1 MRTIIFR
8 GKGKQFKGHLNI
20 IHMEEEQE
28 ISLKKRDI
36 NHDIIKVEQ
45 EQIHGLLFGDKL
57 SWQSIIYDL
66 INTEQLDP
74 WDIDISL
81 LSQKYLEKVRNMEE
95 ADFFVSS
102 KVLMAAA
109 LLLRMKSEILLYNY
123 IPTLNELLF
132 GKKEEKKYSQERIE
146 LEEEI
151 PELVAKTPLPRF
163 RKVTLDELMQALG
176 KAINTENRRI
186 KRIVVEKQYEYE
198 AAAAMPKH
206 RINLKDQIKKVYNK
220 LKEIFSKKEEK
231 LAFSEIAGET
241 DQEKVATF
249 IPLLH
254 LDNQHKVWLE
264 QEKHFD
270 EIWIL
275 LKHIYE
281 KQNAAMLEQMRKNAE
296 KHIKELTEEES
307 KRADKIEKDFE
318 KPLGEINF

>member
-1 MRTIIFR
+1 MD
-8 GKGKQFKGHLNI
+8 
-20 IHMEEEQE
+20 EEQE
-28 ISLKKRDI
+28 INIKKREGDT
-36 NHDIIKVEQ
+36 NKEKVDQ
-45 EQIHGLLFGDKL
+45 EQIHSLLFGDKL

-81 LSQKYLEKVRNMEE
+81 LSQKYLEKLKSLEE

-102 KVLMAAA
+102 KVLLAAS
-109 LLLRMKSEILLYNY
+109 LLLRMKSEILLYHY

-132 GKKEEKKYSQERIE
+132 GKKEDKKYVQERIE

-186 KRIVVEKQYEYE
+186 KRIVIEKQYEYE
-198 AAAAMPKH
+198 AAIAMPKH
-206 RINLKDQIKKVYNK
+206 RINLKEQIKRVYNR
-220 LKEIFSKKEEK
+220 LKEIFSSREQK

-249 IPLLH
+249 VPLLH
-254 LDNQHKVWLE
+254 LDNQQKVWLE

-275 LKHIYE
+275 MKHIYE
-281 KQNAAMLEQMRKNAE
+281 KQNAEMLEQMRKEAE
-296 KHIKELTEEES
+296 EQMKELTEEES
-307 KRADKIEKDFE
+307 ERAEKIEKDFE
-318 KPLGEINF
+318 KPLGEIDF

>member
-1 MRTIIFR
+1 
-8 GKGKQFKGHLNI
+8 
-20 IHMEEEQE
+20 MEEEQE
-28 ISLKKRDI
+28 ITLKKRDI

-81 LSQKYLEKVRNMEE
+81 LSQKYLEKVRNLEE

-102 KVLMAAA
+102 KVLMAAS
-109 LLLRMKSEILLYNY
+109 LLLRMKSEILLYHY

-132 GKKEEKKYSQERIE
+132 GKKEEKKYSQKRIE
-146 LEEEI
+146 LDEEI

-186 KRIVVEKQYEYE
+186 KRIVIEKQYEYE
-198 AAAAMPKH
+198 AAIAMPKN
-206 RINLKDQIKKVYNK
+206 RINIKDQIKKVYTK
-220 LKEIFSKKEEK
+220 LKDIFSKKEEK
-231 LAFSEIAGET
+231 LAFSEIAGVT
-241 DQEKVATF
+241 DQERISTF

-281 KQNAAMLEQMRKNAE
+281 KQNAAMLEQMRRDAE
-296 KHIKELTEEES
+296 EHIKELSKEES
-307 KRADKIEKDFE
+307 ERAEKIEKDFE
-318 KPLGEINF
+318 KPLGDINF

>member
-1 MRTIIFR
+1 M
-8 GKGKQFKGHLNI
+8 N
-20 IHMEEEQE
+20 EEQE
-28 ISLKKRDI
+28 INIVKKENDKNTEKI
-36 NHDIIKVEQ
+36 DQ

-81 LSQKYLEKVRNMEE
+81 LAQRYLERVRSLEE

-102 KVLMAAA
+102 KVLLAAA
-109 LLLRMKSEILLYNY
+109 LLLRMKSEILLYHY

-132 GKKEEKKYSQERIE
+132 GKKEDKKYVQERIE
-146 LEEEI
+146 LEESI

-186 KRIVVEKQYEYE
+186 KRIVIEKQYEYE
-198 AAAAMPKH
+198 AAIAMPKH
-206 RINLKDQIKKVYNK
+206 RINLKDQIKKVYNR
-220 LKEIFSKKEEK
+220 LKEIFSSREER
-231 LAFSEIAGET
+231 LAFSDIAGAS

-249 IPLLH
+249 VPLLH

-275 LKHIYE
+275 MKHLYE
-281 KQNAAMLEQMRKNAE
+281 KQNASMLEQMRKEAE
-296 KHIKELTEEES
+296 EHMKELTKEES
-307 KRADKIEKDFE
+307 ERAEKIERDFE
-318 KPLGEINF
+318 KPLEDIDF